1 MYFYLPHMTFSVH
14 IRFSILYW
22 YRTMN
27 APDGASCHLFFISHF
42 CCYVLFAEVIRRH
55 THKLRTGSKP
65 EGKVHNHRMK
75 TFTVRILSYK
85 QPKKKIIMHQ
95 NTFLHILYS
104 VMPSDSAKKRRS
116 ASKNSWRTTSTT
128 NWKPP
133 WRRSKGI
140 WKPCWPTRT
149 STPESARTFW
159 KRAPRRPDA
168 CAACWP
174 TSRP

>member
-1 MYFYLPHMTFSVH
+1 MTFSVH

-65 EGKVHNHRMK
+65 EGKVHNRRMK

-116 ASKNSWRTTSTT
+116 ASKNKYNLSILATALSYIISINIAFYNVFHVETS
-128 NWKPP
+128 
-133 WRRSKGI
+133 GI
-140 WKPCWPTRT
+140 
-149 STPESARTFW
+149 SDSNLLLL
-159 KRAPRRPDA
+159 
-168 CAACWP
+168 
-174 TSRP
+174 

>member
-65 EGKVHNHRMK
+65 EGKVHNRRMK

-116 ASKNSWRTTSTT
+116 ASKNKYNLSTLATALSHITSINIAFYNVFHVET
-128 NWKPP
+128 
-133 WRRSKGI
+133 SGI
-140 WKPCWPTRT
+140 SDSNLRLL
-149 STPESARTFW
+149 
-159 KRAPRRPDA
+159 
-168 CAACWP
+168 
-174 TSRP
+174 

>member
-1 MYFYLPHMTFSVH
+1 
-14 IRFSILYW
+14 
-22 YRTMN
+22 MN

-65 EGKVHNHRMK
+65 EGKVHNRRMK

-104 VMPSDSAKKRRS
+104 VMPSDSAKMQRS
-116 ASKNSWRTTSTT
+116 VSKNKY
-128 NWKPP
+128 NFL
-133 WRRSKGI
+133 
-140 WKPCWPTRT
+140 
-149 STPESARTFW
+149 TFVTVLPYISSVNIVLW
-159 KRAPRRPDA
+159 SIPRGNVQYFQFRL
-168 CAACWP
+168 AA
-174 TSRP
+174 SLRYRHMF